1 MCVCGER
8 REKGGEE
15 EEEEVGSGPLLL
27 PWRPHP
33 DAAAAEGASGR
44 SEPACSSEER
54 RRAEEPPYTQTLPAT
69 SKASGSTRCIVG
81 KGVKPHGGT
90 RSVCI
95 F

>member
-1 MCVCGER
+1 MWLCVW

-44 SEPACSSEER
+44 SEPVCSSEER
-54 RRAEEPPYTQTLPAT
+54 RRAEEPPIHRHCLPHL
-69 SKASGSTRCIVG
+69 
-81 KGVKPHGGT
+81 KPVAAPGALWVRG
-90 RSVCI
+90 
-95 F
+95 